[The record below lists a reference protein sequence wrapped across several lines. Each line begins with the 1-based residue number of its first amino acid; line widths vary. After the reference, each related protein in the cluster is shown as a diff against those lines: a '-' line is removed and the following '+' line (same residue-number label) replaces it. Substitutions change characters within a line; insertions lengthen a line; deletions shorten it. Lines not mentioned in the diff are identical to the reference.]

1 MSNEQTTS
9 TVPVLSANHLPTVA
23 GGAMVLWLL
32 VEFAF
37 RRGLTP
43 VLSPRLGS
51 ELGADAVSAILGFS
65 LATAGIVWWGVRAG
79 ITPADWDYS
88 LSRRTIG
95 AGIAGAIVLYVLRGV
110 AVIILTV
117 GLGFA
122 LPDDTSILGVS
133 AAPTWALGVFFLV
146 NGVLGPIAE
155 ELAWRGV
162 IQAALTEAYGTY
174 VAVVTTAMAFVLKH
188 LVVDLSISPFRTT
201 ALLILAL
208 GLCGLRARYGTTS
221 STIVHALMNSIET
234 ALVIF
239 TLG

>member
-32 VEFAF
+32 VEFGF

-43 VLSPRLGS
+43 VLAPWLGS
-51 ELGADAVSAILGFS
+51 ELGADAVSSILGFS
-65 LATAGIVWWGVRAG
+65 LATAGIAWWGVRAG
-79 ITPADWDYS
+79 ITPA
-88 LSRRTIG
+88 
-95 AGIAGAIVLYVLRGV
+95 
-110 AVIILTV
+110 
-117 GLGFA
+117 
-122 LPDDTSILGVS
+122 
-133 AAPTWALGVFFLV
+133 
-146 NGVLGPIAE
+146 
-155 ELAWRGV
+155 
-162 IQAALTEAYGTY
+162 EAYGTY
-174 VAVVTTAMAFVLKH
+174 VAVITTAMAFVLKH

-201 ALLILAL
+201 ALLVLAL

-221 STIVHALMNSIET
+221 STIVHVLMNSIET